1 MTVLLTFALGLI
13 AATEVTPMPT
23 PSAQIVKVDAHSIL
37 VTATF
42 AVPRQRVFDALTRPE
57 HQTHWMSA
65 SGFSLATS
73 EVDGRPGGRV
83 RYVYERASGKRI
95 EVRGA
100 YQSFDPPSGY
110 SYTETYDFS
119 PLRIEVTVTLEETD
133 GTTRYEQM
141 LRYASE
147 RERDEDFEG
156 VATSTR
162 ESMAKL
168 SRYLEETPQWTP

>member
-1 MTVLLTFALGLI
+1 M
-13 AATEVTPMPT
+13 
-23 PSAQIVKVDAHSIL
+23 QIDKVADQGTRLQAD
-37 VTATF
+37 F
-42 AVPRQRVFDALTRPE
+42 AVPRQRVFDALTRPQ
-57 HQTHWMSA
+57 HQRHWMSA
-65 SGFSLATS
+65 SGFTLTTS
-73 EVDGRPGGRV
+73 EVDGRAGGSF

-100 YQSFDPPSGY
+100 YQSFDAPSGY
-110 SYTETYDFS
+110 SYIETYDFS
-119 PLRIEVTVTLEETD
+119 PLRIEVTVTLEETG
-133 GTTRYEQM
+133 GTTRYQQM

-156 VATSTR
+156 VATSSR